1 MALSYYSNW
10 DSFPPPEFPAIDADP
25 QLQSL
30 FNPDDYLV
38 DPIDAFC
45 NSLLSDD
52 LPFADDGIPFDFD
65 HLNSNYQQQQHRYHD
80 DEPFPHFP
88 KRQKL
93 CDPHQF
99 YPSFAPLQDYPMP
112 EFVLPPPPPL
122 PAFPAGGFSMGSWES
137 GRMNEESGRMN
148 EESGGSLSAQSV
160 AARQRRRRIT
170 AKTQELG
177 KLVPGGQKMNT
188 AEMLQSAY
196 KYIKFLQA
204 QAGLLEFLKGNE
216 EEASSEGEKK
226 VFQNLLES
234 PLIQEKLYSTE
245 HCLVPQKLVENH
257 PIDICWK
264 RDH

>member
-1 MALSYYSNW
+1 MALSYYNSNW
-10 DSFPPPEFPAIDADP
+10 DSFAPAELGVD
-25 QLQSL
+25 L

-65 HLNSNYQQQQHRYHD
+65 HLNSNYFQYNN
-80 DEPFPHFP
+80 EPFPHFP

-93 CDPHQF
+93 CDSHPF
-99 YPSFAPLQDYPMP
+99 YQDYSIP

-122 PAFPAGGFSMGSWES
+122 PAFPAAGFSMGSCES
-137 GRMNEESGRMN
+137 VRVNKEE
-148 EESGGSLSAQSV
+148 SLSAQTV

-204 QAGLLEFLKGNE
+204 QVGLLEFLKKVNE
-216 EEASSEGEKK
+216 EEASSEGEE
-226 VFQNLLES
+226 VFQKLLES

-245 HCLVPQKLVENH
+245 HCLIPQKLLEKH

>member
-10 DSFPPPEFPAIDADP
+10 DSFPPPEFPAIGAEP

-52 LPFADDGIPFDFD
+52 LPFADDGIPFDFN
-65 HLNSNYQQQQHRYHD
+65 HLNSNFQQQHHQYHD

-93 CDPHQF
+93 CDSRQF

-112 EFVLPPPPPL
+112 EFVLPPPLPL
-122 PAFPAGGFSMGSWES
+122 PAFPAAGFSMGSCE
-137 GRMNEESGRMN
+137 GVRMNEEN
-148 EESGGSLSAQSV
+148 GGSLSAQSV

-204 QAGLLEFLKGNE
+204 QAGLLEFLKVNE
-216 EEASSEGEKK
+216 EEASSEGEEQ
-226 VFQNLLES
+226 VLQNLLES

-245 HCLVPQKLVENH
+245 HCLIPQKLVEQH
-257 PIDICWK
+257 QILKSCWK
-264 RDH
+264 EDDGF